1 MIIDD
6 SAFHPA
12 VIEGVER
19 QAKLMGYETLFCH
32 VDIND
37 PEYDVQ
43 LGEILSDTES
53 VIVLLGTE
61 MMEEDF
67 EPYTRA
73 RNRLI
78 LLDGWSN
85 RYSFDGVLI
94 SNTDSAARAVEY
106 LADKGHEEIGY
117 IRGDFRI
124 QAFQYREV
132 GYKRVM
138 EARGLKVCPE
148 YIATV
153 GTKVD
158 TAYEG
163 MRKFLAC
170 AQRMP
175 TAFFADNDIIA
186 IGAMRA
192 LKEFG
197 YDIPGDVSIVGFD
210 NVSFGAMVEP
220 ALTTIHVYKQEMG
233 EMAVREL
240 LFAVEN
246 KSRINLKIQVCTEFV
261 ERDSVREI
269 ERL

>member
-1 MIIDD
+1 M
-6 SAFHPA
+6 
-12 VIEGVER
+12 
-19 QAKLMGYETLFCH
+19 
-32 VDIND
+32 
-37 PEYDVQ
+37 
-43 LGEILSDTES
+43 
-53 VIVLLGTE
+53 
-61 MMEEDF
+61 
-67 EPYTRA
+67 
-73 RNRLI
+73 
-78 LLDGWSN
+78 
-85 RYSFDGVLI
+85 LI